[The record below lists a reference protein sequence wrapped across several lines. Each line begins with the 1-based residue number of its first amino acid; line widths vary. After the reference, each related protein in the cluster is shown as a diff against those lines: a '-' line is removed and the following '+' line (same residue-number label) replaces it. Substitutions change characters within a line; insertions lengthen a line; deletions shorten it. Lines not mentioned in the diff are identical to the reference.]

1 MFNQHSITYLMILIA
16 YGVYI
21 YNYLKK
27 KEKISDDIVGTILR
41 VTPFVIGLIDF
52 IKLQIENLC
61 RNISTEQKELL
72 SYFKDTDI
80 NSILDESLERNSDS
94 DIKFLNKFC
103 ELTSAIS
110 ENIKKIQEK
119 QKKEEEKKATD
130 SKKKKGIKKKKQ

>member
-41 VTPFVIGLIDF
+41 VTPFLIGLIDF
-52 IKLQIENLC
+52 IKLQIESLC
-61 RNISTEQKELL
+61 GNIRTEQKELL
-72 SYFKDTDI
+72 SYFKDKDI
-80 NSILDESLERNSDS
+80 NSILDESLERKSDS

-103 ELTSAIS
+103 ELTSSIS

-130 SKKKKGIKKKKQ
+130 SEEKKRIKKKKQ